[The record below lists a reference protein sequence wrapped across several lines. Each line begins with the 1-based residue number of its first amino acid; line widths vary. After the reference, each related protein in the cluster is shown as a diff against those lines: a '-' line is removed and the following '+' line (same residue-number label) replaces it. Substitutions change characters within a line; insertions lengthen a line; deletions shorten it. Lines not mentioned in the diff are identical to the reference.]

1 MIERQH
7 LGKRAPRDESVPLVK
22 EQLLKRVELLVIILE
37 PPPMTLIALH
47 VGYCC
52 FSCIK
57 DCIKL

>member
-37 PPPMTLIALH
+37 PPP
-47 VGYCC
+47 
-52 FSCIK
+52 
-57 DCIKL
+57 